1 MIINTKKVVS
11 ELVPY
16 SVGILFSVYRMVLYL
31 IQNQPHEIKMETNF
45 SFLWSAVTLPVK
57 NIISSTKL
65 NNLIL
70 SMKK

>member
-45 SFLWSAVTLPVK
+45 SFYGRL
-57 NIISSTKL
+57 
-65 NNLIL
+65 
-70 SMKK
+70 